1 MFSYACEA
9 GPEIKIQVSMFASA
23 LNDEHA
29 HRTINQALY
38 VGSSRPQKQS
48 LCRFVSISCAVSHA
62 VGDQM

>member
-38 VGSSRPQKQS
+38 VGSVPSTEAVS
-48 LCRFVSISCAVSHA
+48 MSFCVNFFLCSIS
-62 VGDQM
+62 GR